1 MIYDCLIIGGGI
13 SGLTCGIRCSAA
25 GLNCAILSSGMSSLH
40 FSSGSIDLMGY
51 DGDHRVVYE
60 PFEYLESFI
69 ASHPR
74 HPYAKCG
81 TSGIRDALFF
91 FRDQLSAED
100 LELYNNE
107 EKNHFHVSALGT
119 LKPTYF
125 SQRSVFNEKV
135 RLAFQKRSKIAVLNF
150 SGYRDFHPALAI
162 SNLRKNRFF
171 SDIEIVT
178 GNILFPD
185 YGSIEK
191 NPFEFRS
198 IDIARIFDTE
208 KFLEDIA
215 GQIRR
220 EAQDA
225 EFASLPAFIG
235 INNYKR
241 HHQLLQQLTGLLI
254 YEIPTLPPSILGMR
268 IDNALK
274 SRFAALGGV
283 YIAGDTVTGGAIENG
298 MITHITTK
306 NNGASPVRAS
316 QYVLATGSFFS
327 GGLISDAGGMR
338 EPIFN
343 LKADFDAER
352 RQWHSPSL
360 FAPKGHPF
368 LEYGVATDE
377 SLHPVTQ
384 DGDTVKNLYCTGALL
399 SGCNPVREGC
409 GGGSAVATG
418 YHAAEI
424 ILTHTGKKH
433 DKA

>member
-1 MIYDCLIIGGGI
+1 M
-13 SGLTCGIRCSAA
+13 
-25 GLNCAILSSGMSSLH
+25 
-40 FSSGSIDLMGY
+40 
-51 DGDHRVVYE
+51 
-60 PFEYLESFI
+60 
-69 ASHPR
+69 
-74 HPYAKCG
+74 
-81 TSGIRDALFF
+81 
-91 FRDQLSAED
+91 
-100 LELYNNE
+100 
-107 EKNHFHVSALGT
+107 
-119 LKPTYF
+119 
-125 SQRSVFNEKV
+125 
-135 RLAFQKRSKIAVLNF
+135 
-150 SGYRDFHPALAI
+150 
-162 SNLRKNRFF
+162 
-171 SDIEIVT
+171 T

-254 YEIPTLPPSILGMR
+254 YEIPTLPPSILGMVFE
-268 IDNALK
+268 NALK

-306 NNGASPVRAS
+306 TTALHRCGYE
-316 QYVLATGSFFS
+316 YVLATGSFS
-327 GGLISDAGGMR
+327 GGLISDAAAYASR
-338 EPIFN
+338 YS

-352 RQWHSPSL
+352 RRWYSPSL

-368 LEYGVATDE
+368 SSTAWQLT
-377 SLHPVTQ
+377 
-384 DGDTVKNLYCTGALL
+384 N
-399 SGCNPVREGC
+399 RF
-409 GGGSAVATG
+409 
-418 YHAAEI
+418 
-424 ILTHTGKKH
+424 IL
-433 DKA
+433 